1 MSLRK
6 LKEETELFYTYLR
19 QNGLKKTYQ
28 KDLILETFLNTEGH
42 LSVEDIYALV
52 KKRDKKVGVVTVFR
66 TLKSLT
72 ACGIAREIT
81 LGDGL
86 TRFEH
91 SFHHPYHH
99 HIVCTECHRAIE
111 FVCPELERIQ
121 DEIIQRYHF
130 QPIHHRFQTYGIC
143 EDCREHR
150 PVAEVQKHDT
160 ERIFA
165 RDAVKMALS
174 MAARGLEFYR
184 DAARR
189 NQNPGGRE
197 VFARM
202 AREEE
207 SHIAE
212 LNGKLEEIVKQ
223 EKDLE
228 HAPLFLH
235 FDPCELE
242 GVIPDLS
249 KYEQSGEFRLDA
261 EGSAELALALQ
272 SSSAE
277 FFQKYSEKFADT
289 QGKQILAAFASQE
302 SAHSDLIRQ
311 RVEEKLSMSGAS
323 I

>member
-6 LKEETELFYTYLR
+6 LKEETELFYSYLR

-52 KKRDKKVGVVTVFR
+52 KKKDKKVGVVTVFR

-91 SFHHPYHH
+91 SYHHPHHH

-150 PVAEVQKHDT
+150 PIAETQKHDT

-174 MAARGLEFYR
+174 MEQRCLDFYR
-184 DAARR
+184 DAAGR
-189 NQNPGGRE
+189 NQDAEGKE
-197 VFARM
+197 VFERM
-202 AREEE
+202 AQEEDR
-207 SHIAE
+207 HIAE
-212 LNGKLEEIVKQ
+212 LNAKLEEIVRQ

-228 HAPLFLH
+228 HASIFLH

-242 GVIPDLS
+242 ALIPDVR
-249 KYEQSGEFRLDA
+249 KFEMTGEFRLDA
-261 EGSAELALALQ
+261 KTATELALSLN
-272 SSSAE
+272 SNLAE
-277 FFQKYSEKFADT
+277 FFRKYAEGFADT
-289 QGKQILAAFASQE
+289 QGKQVLINFANQE
-302 SAHSDLIRQ
+302 NSHNELLRQ
-311 RVEEKLSMSGAS
+311 RMEGMLSIAGAV
-323 I
+323 